1 MVSSLARD
9 SLTAASTSPLTIS
22 TRLARL
28 SSVSTRSRRQGGSP
42 LWHAYGATDLW
53 TPISLQ
59 VQERLKLM
67 VKAYVD
73 LLIPGEEYKRQK
85 RLLEM
90 ELESLVVSSPNA
102 AAEAGR
108 LVTRLPEL
116 WAAANEEDAGTCC

>member
-1 MVSSLARD
+1 M
-9 SLTAASTSPLTIS
+9 
-22 TRLARL
+22 
-28 SSVSTRSRRQGGSP
+28 
-42 LWHAYGATDLW
+42 
-53 TPISLQ
+53 
-59 VQERLKLM
+59 QERLKLM